1 MPSTHQDKI
10 ASGLRWVVA
19 GLLLC
24 ASAHARAQIDCDRT
38 NDLVVAIDFA
48 TDSNSSSDRKKVDDA
63 DKTPDR
69 LQLSCLRLQVKRS
82 IENPKFQDRGQWYPF
97 TPGEYKNKPEQIN
110 YWNTPIKT
118 FYEDCRKSECAQSG
132 AVRQLLAD
140 ACKEIEG
147 SDAPCGDPKLKTPLS
162 RNRRI
167 AGGVLI
173 GAGAVALILGAVHM
187 GIPLFAT
194 SQGCTAY
201 GLSHPCSADRFG
213 VGGALLGLGLATVGG
228 GVLTL
233 TLP

>member
-1 MPSTHQDKI
+1 M
-10 ASGLRWVVA
+10 LFVA
-19 GLLLC
+19 NGV
-24 ASAHARAQIDCDRT
+24 T
-38 NDLVVAIDFA
+38 
-48 TDSNSSSDRKKVDDA
+48 TDRKELTKA
-63 DKTPDR
+63 DEKLDV
-69 LQLSCLRLQVKRS
+69 LQLSCLRLQVKRH
-82 IENPKFQDRGQWYPF
+82 IKNPNFQNWDKGYPF

-110 YWNTPIKT
+110 YWNKPIST

-173 GAGAVALILGAVHM
+173 GAGAVVLILGAVHM